1 MEKTDADLLQASGI
15 EAWIE
20 AAREGD
26 ASAQEALI
34 RLYQQ
39 RIAGFVYA
47 MTGEAGNVEDL
58 SQQIFVKMVHGLRGL
73 KEAVRFEAWLFRLAR
88 NVCLSHI
95 RRRRWLGR
103 FVAFE
108 DVDAGGNY
116 DPPAPPCGAGD
127 EEREEVEA
135 RLLWLQRAMASL
147 PLGQRE
153 LLAMLQDRE
162 MSYEEMARMTGAS
175 VGSVKSRL
183 FRAREQL
190 KAWRQNGFRF
200 E

>member
-1 MEKTDADLLQASGI
+1 MEKNDADLSHAP
-15 EAWIE
+15 WVE
-20 AAREGD
+20 AARVGD
-26 ASAQEALI
+26 APAQEALI

-47 MTGEAGNVEDL
+47 MTGETGHVEDL
-58 SQQIFVKMVHGLRGL
+58 SQQIFVKMVHGLPSL
-73 KEAVRFEAWLFRLAR
+73 KEAIRFEAWLFRLAR

-103 FVAFE
+103 FVAFD
-108 DVDAGGNY
+108 DVGDDY
-116 DPPAPPCGAGD
+116 DPPAPPPEATTED
-127 EEREEVEA
+127 REEAEA

-147 PLGQRE
+147 PMGQRE

-162 MSYEEMARMTGAS
+162 MSYEEMARITGAS
-175 VGSVKSRL
+175 VSSVKSRL

-200 E
+200 GT

>member
-1 MEKTDADLLQASGI
+1 MEKNVADALH
-15 EAWIE
+15 EPWIG
-20 AAREGD
+20 AARRGD
-26 ASAQEALI
+26 PSAQEGLI

-47 MTGEAGNVEDL
+47 MTGEAGSVEDL
-58 SQQIFVKMVHGLRGL
+58 SQQIFVKMVHGLHGL
-73 KEAVRFEAWLFRLAR
+73 KEEGRFEAWLFRLAR

-103 FVAFE
+103 FVAF
-108 DVDAGGNY
+108 DDLGAAY
-116 DPPAPPCGAGD
+116 DPPAPSAEGAEGD
-127 EEREEVEA
+127 REEAEA
-135 RLLWLQRAMASL
+135 RLLWLQQAMASL
-147 PLGQRE
+147 PIGQRE

-162 MSYEEMARMTGAS
+162 MSYEEMAQVTGAS
-175 VGSVKSRL
+175 VSSVKSRL

-190 KAWRQNGFRF
+190 KKWRQNGFRF

>member
-1 MEKTDADLLQASGI
+1 MEKNDADLLHAP
-15 EAWIE
+15 WIE
-20 AAREGD
+20 AARRGD
-26 ASAQEALI
+26 TAAQEALI

-58 SQQIFVKMVHGLRGL
+58 SQQIFVKMVHGLHGL
-73 KEAVRFEAWLFRLAR
+73 KEAARFEAWLFRMAR

-95 RRRRWLGR
+95 RKRRWLGR
-103 FVAFE
+103 FIAFD
-108 DVDAGGNY
+108 DVGGAQKY
-116 DPPAPPCGAGD
+116 DPPAPPPEVSE
-127 EEREEVEA
+127 EEREEAEG

-147 PLGQRE
+147 PIGQRE

-162 MSYEEMARMTGAS
+162 MSYEEMARITGAS

-190 KAWRQNGFRF
+190 KQWRQNGFRF
-200 E
+200 EA